1 MDVVVNGTT
10 VFAGLTIVTGFG
22 PDVYQ
27 IPVNIGDV
35 LDLYCWFCLVKTH
48 TRYLIKWCT
57 MVVRVLDHQRLQV

>member
-35 LDLYCWFCLVKTH
+35 LDFIYTSGSICW
-48 TRYLIKWCT
+48 
-57 MVVRVLDHQRLQV
+57 